1 MTDFAGGAFTLD
13 RLMLVRLLM
22 AVVLLAFLVIAM
34 RNPKLVPR
42 GVQNV
47 AEICLDFV
55 RVHISEE
62 ILGKEQGRRFLP
74 IIATIFFAVV
84 AMNLPAIIPGLN
96 ISPNARIGF
105 PLVLA
110 LLGYVTFIYAGSKR
124 YGFGRLSRRAS

>member
-55 RVHISEE
+55 RVHI
-62 ILGKEQGRRFLP
+62 
-74 IIATIFFAVV
+74 
-84 AMNLPAIIPGLN
+84 
-96 ISPNARIGF
+96 
-105 PLVLA
+105 
-110 LLGYVTFIYAGSKR
+110 
-124 YGFGRLSRRAS
+124 